1 MSDSS
6 TLGTPNPDA
15 GDQDQ
20 QSAGSIGMSP
30 ADAATGNGGDAL
42 GPAADGTDGSLGTD
56 APTGDAGL
64 ADGGLPGG
72 VPIAAEST
80 GPATPGNPATPGDPA
95 TQGGSATEGA
105 SADGRME

>member
-20 QSAGSIGMSP
+20 QPAGSISVSP
-30 ADAATGNGGDAL
+30 ADTAVGNGGDAM
-42 GPAADGTDGSLGTD
+42 GPAADGTDGSLGADT
-56 APTGDAGL
+56 PTGDAGL

-72 VPIAAEST
+72 APIEG
-80 GPATPGNPATPGDPA
+80 GP
-95 TQGGSATEGA
+95 ATEGA